1 MKKIG
6 MEVLRKTM
14 GEVMIEV
21 KYCNERYVV
30 TRNFK
35 PVGVLISWD
44 DWKMFEEMIR
54 ENDEKRTL
62 KE

>member
-1 MKKIG
+1 
-6 MEVLRKTM
+6 M